1 MIGTGIEPRSVYSV
15 QMTGLAPVN
24 VPLGQGAG
32 WTDPHLPHLGTGRD
46 TGVTGHLQGTYLGR

>member
-1 MIGTGIEPRSVYSV
+1 MYSV
-15 QMTGLAPVN
+15 QMTGLAPVI

-46 TGVTGHLQGTYLGR
+46 TGVTGRLQGTGLVLV